1 MIWEWN
7 CNTKLK
13 EKMKHVVSKVPELQ
27 EHPLLRNTLNVVG
40 VEDEN
45 TDQQAQVADNNEDD
59 KNSSSARRSSSGE
72 LNTDHTSHEEEKEKK
87 S

>member
-1 MIWEWN
+1 
-7 CNTKLK
+7 
-13 EKMKHVVSKVPELQ
+13 MKHVVSKVPELQ

-45 TDQQAQVADNNEDD
+45 TDQQAQVADNNEDV

-72 LNTDHTSHEEEKEKK
+72 LNTDHTSHEEEIEKK